1 MRLQV
6 LLVCLVTAIGGGA
19 ARAHLASDSYLRIEV
34 DDDGMLSGQWDI
46 ALRDLDAAV
55 GLHPGP
61 DGQVTWGILKS
72 RRHAIEAYAMSR
84 LSISGC
90 APQPDELLVD
100 YHAGIAYAILR
111 FKAACT
117 AALGVISLKYSLLF
131 DLDPSHRSLLTLVTR
146 SGERSEVLS
155 PEHSELNLRGTPG
168 TATGEIARFVGF
180 GIDHILIGYDHMLFV
195 AVLMIVAP
203 FRRAG
208 GVAWLPL
215 DRFGTVLVEII
226 KILTA
231 FTVAHTITL
240 SLGVL
245 GIIDIPSRVVD
256 PAVAITIML
265 AAIDNVRPILLHNRW
280 NVAFAFGLVHGLA
293 FATALGP
300 MRLPPLGLMLALG
313 GFNVGVEFGQLA
325 LALLLVSVVF
335 VIHRDRVYL
344 QLLVPALSGTA
355 FLLAS
360 FWFSQRL
367 GALS

>member
-1 MRLQV
+1 MTLQV
-6 LLVCLVTAIGGGA
+6 LLVCLVTVISGGA

-72 RRHAIEAYAMSR
+72 RRDAIEAFAMSR
-84 LSISGC
+84 LSIAGC

-100 YHAGIAYAILR
+100 YHAGIAYAVLR
-111 FKAACT
+111 FKAACR
-117 AALGVISLKYSLLF
+117 AAAVISLKYSLLF
-131 DLDPSHRSLLTLVTR
+131 DLDPSHRGLLTLVTR

-155 PEHSELNLRGTPG
+155 PEHSDLNLLGPPG
-168 TATGEIARFVGF
+168 TATSEIARFVGF
-180 GIDHILIGYDHMLFV
+180 GIDHILVGYDHLLFV

-208 GVAWLPL
+208 GVGWLPL

-231 FTVAHTITL
+231 FTIAHTITL

-245 GIIDIPSRVVD
+245 GIIDIPSRFVD
-256 PAVAITIML
+256 PAVAVTIML
-265 AAIDNVRPILLHNRW
+265 AAIDNVRPILVHIRW

-300 MRLPPLGLMLALG
+300 MHLPPLGLMLALG

-355 FLLAS
+355 FLFAS

>member
-1 MRLQV
+1 M
-6 LLVCLVTAIGGGA
+6 LLVCLVTAVTGGA
-19 ARAHLASDSYLRIEV
+19 ARAHLASDSYLRIEL
-34 DDDGMLSGQWDI
+34 DDGKLSGQWDI

-61 DGQVTWGILKS
+61 DGQVTWAILKS
-72 RRHAIEAYAMSR
+72 RRNAIETYAMSR
-84 LSISGC
+84 LSIAGC

-100 YHAGIAYAILR
+100 YHAGIAYAVLR
-111 FKAACT
+111 FQANCT
-117 AALGVISLKYSLLF
+117 AAFGVISLKYSLLF
-131 DLDPSHRSLLTLVTR
+131 DLDPSHRGRLTLVNR
-146 SGERSEVLS
+146 SGEQSDALS
-155 PEHSELNLRGTPG
+155 PEHSEVNIRGSPA
-168 TATGEIARFVGF
+168 TATSEIARFVGF
-180 GIDHILIGYDHMLFV
+180 GIDHILVGYDHLLFV

-208 GVAWLPL
+208 GVGWLPL

-265 AAIDNVRPILLHNRW
+265 ATIDNVRPILLHNRW

>member
-1 MRLQV
+1 MRLYV
-6 LLVCLVTAIGGGA
+6 LLVCLATAVAGGA
-19 ARAHLASDSYLRIEV
+19 AHAHLASDSYLRIELGE
-34 DDDGMLSGQWDI
+34 DGKLSGRWDI

-61 DGQVTWGILKS
+61 DGQVTWGMLKS
-72 RRHAIEAYAMSR
+72 RRDAIEAYAMNR
-84 LSISGC
+84 LSIAGC
-90 APQPDELLVD
+90 APQPNELLVD
-100 YHAGIAYAILR
+100 YHAGIAYAVLR

-117 AALGVISLKYSLLF
+117 AAFGIISLKYNLLF
-131 DLDPSHRSLLTLVTR
+131 DLDPSHRGLLTLVTP
-146 SGERSEVLS
+146 SGEQRDVLS
-155 PEHSELNLRGTPG
+155 PEHSEVNIGRSPG
-168 TATGEIARFVGF
+168 TTTDEIARFVGF
-180 GIDHILIGYDHMLFV
+180 GVDHILVGYDHLLFV

-203 FRRAG
+203 FRRADG
-208 GVAWLPL
+208 AGWLPL
-215 DRFGTVLVEII
+215 DRFGTVLIEVL

-231 FTVAHTITL
+231 FTIAHTITL

-245 GIIDIPSRVVD
+245 GIVNIPSRIVD

-265 AAIDNVRPILLHNRW
+265 AAVDNVRPILPNIRW
-280 NVAFAFGLVHGLA
+280 NVAFTFGLVHGLA

-325 LALLLVSVVF
+325 LALLLISIVF
-335 VIHRDRVYL
+335 VVHRDRVYL
-344 QLLVPALSGTA
+344 QLLVPALSATA